1 MEEQIGTIAKF
12 SGAPSED
19 VVQWLRDIEEIF
31 DRAQLRLTINTEL
44 SNGNHQLN
52 LVNDNSIIALE
63 DLEDKCLCESD
74 QSYCTP
80 VLVNIHDCDQLEQQ
94 GESVITLVSVKTDV
108 EDVFETVAE
117 SIYSSTADNSLINS
131 VLPQDIQYLSSD
143 TYKPCQI
150 SVFNEIHTA
159 YDWNQFNKNG
169 YDVDV
174 GIECGGMFRFPKQ
187 EISENTKISTNSI

>member
-1 MEEQIGTIAKF
+1 MSEVSLSVLNFSTDQFLKRAVMEEQIGTIAKF

-44 SNGNHQLN
+44 NNGNHQLN

-74 QSYCTP
+74 KSYCTP

-117 SIYSSTADNSLINS
+117 
-131 VLPQDIQYLSSD
+131 
-143 TYKPCQI
+143 
-150 SVFNEIHTA
+150 
-159 YDWNQFNKNG
+159 
-169 YDVDV
+169 
-174 GIECGGMFRFPKQ
+174 
-187 EISENTKISTNSI
+187 